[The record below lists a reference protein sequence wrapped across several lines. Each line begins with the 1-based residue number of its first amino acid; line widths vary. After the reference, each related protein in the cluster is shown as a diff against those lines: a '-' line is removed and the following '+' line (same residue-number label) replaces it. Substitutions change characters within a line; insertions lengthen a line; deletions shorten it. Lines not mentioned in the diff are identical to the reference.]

1 MHNRSKL
8 ARNNFIDFPAELS
21 KAIADITEGFS
32 FAYLKEVFVT
42 SLLVIVGIQRGT
54 STEPELADAETAT
67 GVAEDEASRA
77 VQSNLLY
84 RVIRKNVQT
93 LRHEM
98 EGSRKSAEDAANNSA
113 PNGAQ
118 SPSQD

>member
-1 MHNRSKL
+1 MHDRSKL
-8 ARNNFIDFPAELS
+8 ARNKFIDFPAELS
-21 KAIADITEGFS
+21 KAIAEITEGFS
-32 FAYLKEVFVT
+32 FAYLKEAFVT

-54 STEPELADAETAT
+54 SSEPELAETETAT
-67 GVAEDEASRA
+67 GVADDEALKV

-84 RVIRKNVQT
+84 RVVQKNVET

-113 PNGAQ
+113 SNGVL
-118 SPSQD
+118 SPSQE

>member
-1 MHNRSKL
+1 MYNRSKL
-8 ARNNFIDFPAELS
+8 AGNKFIDFPAELS

-54 STEPELADAETAT
+54 STEPELADTETAN
-67 GVAEDEASRA
+67 GAAEDEALRT

-84 RVIRKNVQT
+84 RVVKKNVKI
-93 LRHEM
+93 LRIEM
-98 EGSRKSAEDAANNSA
+98 EGSRKSAEDAANYSA
-113 PNGAQ
+113 PNGAL
-118 SPSQD
+118 SPSRE

>member
-8 ARNNFIDFPAELS
+8 VGNKFIDFPVELS

-54 STEPELADAETAT
+54 STEPELADNETAI
-67 GVAEDEASRA
+67 GAAEDGVPRI

-84 RVIRKNVQT
+84 RVVRKNVEN
-93 LRHEM
+93 LRIEM
-98 EGSRKSAEDAANNSA
+98 EGSRKSVEDAANNSA
-113 PNGAQ
+113 PNGAL
-118 SPSQD
+118 SPSRE